1 MNTLPIEILLAE
13 DNGDDILIIQ
23 EALGESKLLNLVKVV
38 WDGEQALAYLRRE
51 GEFKNSHLP
60 GLVLLDINMPK
71 KNGLEAL
78 QEIKNDPKL
87 RHLPVVMM
95 TVSERD
101 EDIVKSFSYGACS
114 YIKKPVDFEKL
125 KEVVKNF
132 ERYWTLVSKIPGAG
146 R

>member
-114 YIKKPVDFEKL
+114 YIKKPVDFDKL

-132 ERYWTLVSKIPGAG
+132 ELYWTLVSKIPGAG

>member
-132 ERYWTLVSKIPGAG
+132 ELYWTLVSKIPGAG

>member
-1 MNTLPIEILLAE
+1 MDAKPIEILLAE
-13 DNGDDILIIQ
+13 DNDDDILLIE
-23 EALGESKLLNLVKVV
+23 EALSDSRLLNLMKVAR
-38 WDGEQALAYLRRE
+38 DGAQALAYLRRE
-51 GEFKNSHLP
+51 GEFKGARMP
-60 GLVLLDINMPK
+60 GLVLLDVNMPK

-78 QEIKNDPKL
+78 QEIKADPEL

-101 EDIVKSFSYGACS
+101 EDIIKSFSYGACS

-132 ERYWTLVSKIPGAG
+132 ELYWTLVSKIPE
-146 R
+146 RR